1 MPKGYGN
8 WLRIE
13 LWERFCIYMF
23 KCTDANKNNGCGIGT
38 EIRVSSYMQEFQC
51 GTDQGKGGGRGVK
64 SGLLL
69 V

>member
-38 EIRVSSYMQEFQC
+38 EIRVHICRNPNVGQIKEKEEGENSKVDFY
-51 GTDQGKGGGRGVK
+51 
-64 SGLLL
+64 
-69 V
+69 